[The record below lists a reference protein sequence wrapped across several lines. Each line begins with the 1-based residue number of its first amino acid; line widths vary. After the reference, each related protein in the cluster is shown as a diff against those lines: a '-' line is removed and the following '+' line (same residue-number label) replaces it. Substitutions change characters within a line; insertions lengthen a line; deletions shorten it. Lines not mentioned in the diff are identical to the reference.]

1 MKPIQHISIF
11 MVLSFFTLSF
21 ICPPE
26 SSHNPFEG
34 EWEGMFMS
42 DYRTVIQLDYSDEK
56 GYSGKILMYDGTL
69 QIQDDQIFKI
79 QVKENRL
86 TFYIQAK
93 ETHYEGT
100 FNEDITELSG
110 IFIFPDGSEH
120 ALTAKKEPKDK
131 NT

>member
-1 MKPIQHISIF
+1 MKRIQHISIF
-11 MVLSFFTLSF
+11 IVWALTTLSF
-21 ICPPE
+21 TSVPLK
-26 SSHNPFEG
+26 SQNSYTG
-34 EWEGMFMS
+34 SWEGMFMS
-42 DYRTVIQLDYSDEK
+42 DYRAVIQLDYSDEK

-79 QVKENRL
+79 LVKENRL

-110 IFIFPDGSEH
+110 IFTFPDGSEH
-120 ALTAKKEPKDK
+120 ALTAKKEPADN

>member
-1 MKPIQHISIF
+1 MKRIQHISIF
-11 MVLSFFTLSF
+11 IVWALITLSF
-21 ICPPE
+21 TSVPLK
-26 SSHNPFEG
+26 SQNSYTG
-34 EWEGMFMS
+34 SWEGMFMS

-120 ALTAKKEPKDK
+120 ALTAKKEPKDN